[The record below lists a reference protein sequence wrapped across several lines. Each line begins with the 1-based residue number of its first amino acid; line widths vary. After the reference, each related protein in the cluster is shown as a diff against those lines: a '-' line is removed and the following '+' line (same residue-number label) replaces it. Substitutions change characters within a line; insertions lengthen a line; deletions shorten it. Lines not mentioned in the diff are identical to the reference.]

1 MKIRKRTVGGLLLL
15 GILSCS
21 CSTPPE
27 PYPPMQMGLGVV
39 QNMIPVGELSK
50 NLPVRQTFAAPH
62 DGLCGIA
69 LFMATYA
76 RPNPSNLTIRIMQAE
91 GEKTLKTFQI
101 DSSKLINN
109 SWLLLP
115 IDSVPGSKEKA
126 FWVDIQGDGEPGNS
140 PTVWMNPQATFAESR
155 GKLFINAK
163 ESPGSLCF
171 QLYFALK
178 PSEKKTQQ
186 KPART

>member
-1 MKIRKRTVGGLLLL
+1 MKIKKRTVCGLFLL

-21 CSTPPE
+21 CSIPPE
-27 PYPPMQMGLGVV
+27 PYPPMQMGLGVM
-39 QNMIPVGELSK
+39 QNLSPVGELTK
-50 NLPVRQTFAAPH
+50 NLPVRQTFAAPQ
-62 DGLCGIA
+62 DGLCGVA

-91 GEKTLKTFQI
+91 GEKALKTFQI
-101 DSSKLINN
+101 DSSKLFNN

-115 IDSVPGSKEKA
+115 IDPVLGAKDKA
-126 FWVDIQGDGEPGNS
+126 FWVDIQGDGEPGKS
-140 PTVWMNPQATFAESR
+140 PTIWMNPQATFAESR

-178 PSEKKTQQ
+178 PSEKK
-186 KPART
+186 K